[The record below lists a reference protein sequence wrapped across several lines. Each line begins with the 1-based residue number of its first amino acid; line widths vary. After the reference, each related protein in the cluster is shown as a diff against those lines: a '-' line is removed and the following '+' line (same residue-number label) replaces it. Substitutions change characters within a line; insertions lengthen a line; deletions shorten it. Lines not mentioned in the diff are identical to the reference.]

1 MKFSEINYTKAEA
14 ELKRRREQ
22 AEKLAAMRRAEFSAK
37 YPQLE
42 EIENT
47 MRDAA
52 LEVIKGIGSGTAVNV
67 GQLAIK
73 NLQAQEERKK
83 LIAAAG
89 YPADYLDPP
98 YTCKKCKDSGI
109 LDGKLCECHLALLQQ
124 ISVSELPCSPLLA
137 SSTFETFELKYYD
150 TEKDYET
157 GFSPRAAMEFTRD
170 MLKEYAECFTPSS
183 GSWFFCGGTG
193 LGKTHLALAV
203 LNRLTQR
210 GFSVYYNTA
219 ASIVKQLE
227 KVHFGRGDSD
237 IEDELE
243 KCDLLIIDDLGT
255 EFKTNFSE
263 SAMNEVVNNAVL
275 NGKAMIIISN
285 FSLGELKERYG
296 ERFVS
301 RLSGFELANFM
312 GEDIRQLKND
322 LT

>member
-1 MKFSEINYTKAEA
+1 MKFSEIIYTKAEA

-22 AEKLAAMRRAEFSAK
+22 AEKLAAMRRREFAEK

-42 EIENT
+42 EIEST
-47 MRDAA
+47 MRNAA
-52 LEVIKGIGSGTAVNV
+52 LDVIKSIGSGVNAGINV

-98 YTCKKCKDSGI
+98 YTCKKCKDTGI

-137 SSTFETFELKYYD
+137 SSTFDTFDLKYYS

-157 GFSPRAAMEFTRD
+157 GFSPRAVMELTRD
-170 MLKEYAECFTPSS
+170 TLKEYAEFFTPASE
-183 GSWFFCGGTG
+183 SWFFCGGTG
-193 LGKTHLALAV
+193 LGKTHLALAI
-203 LNRLTQR
+203 LNRVTQR
-210 GFSVYYNTA
+210 GYSVYYNTA

-227 KVHFGRGDSD
+227 KAHFGRGDSD

-243 KCDLLIIDDLGT
+243 KCDLLIIDDLGA
-255 EFKTNFSE
+255 EFKTSFSE
-263 SAMNEVVNNAVL
+263 SAINEIVNNAVL

-285 FSLGELKERYG
+285 FSSVELKERYG
-296 ERFVS
+296 DRFVS
-301 RLSGFELANFM
+301 RISGFENANFM
-312 GEDIRQLKND
+312 GEDIRQLKN
-322 LT
+322 